1 MKKFVSAVVAIVIV
15 LSGLHTITVFAE
27 SEELSLEEY
36 SAQLTDLTQIYGIDS
51 IGGTDDGS
59 VDLTEVPLNR
69 LIVKTDSNNHLEEDC
84 GAVAKIEGYNGIH
97 IMQYTSEEAA
107 EQAYNYYNGLS
118 NVECIEFDFI
128 FRVLEP
134 ETESVEYE
142 YKKDY
147 LSWGSTTTS
156 AHQAVSY
163 ATYLADDAPE
173 IVVAVIDSGIDYEHS
188 FFEGRIAEGGI
199 DLIENDKVPN
209 DGLGHGTH
217 VAGIIVDNT
226 AENVKVS
233 GYKTLNN
240 GGYGTYSV
248 TCSAIDLAVENE
260 VDVIS
265 MSLGWYRTTSIYD
278 LFERSIKN
286 AVNNNVSVVVSA
298 GNNGFDASN
307 KCPASN
313 SNAITVAA
321 TTINNTPA
329 SYSNYGDCVDIAAPG
344 SDIKSTIPNNAYG
357 QKSGTSMATP
367 FVSAAAAFLKTL
379 NRNYSPQAIKQIIK
393 ENVFTPEDWNTDYG
407 TGILDFSEI
416 VSKYISPYPEITLN
430 SDKKAKI
437 STEVENAIIYYT
449 TDGSKPVVGISSV
462 YSEPIDI
469 KGAVSIRAIVCEEGK
484 YPSMVA
490 TLKINWKEN
499 ITIRYKGTKSMLLPP
514 NRKIVSCY
522 SNNEEIVTANKYN
535 RTICGVSVGEA
546 KVVVNLETGQRV
558 TYNVKVEYESWQLFI
573 IYFLFGFLWYI

>member
-1 MKKFVSAVVAIVIV
+1 MKKLVSVFMAIVLTLGGFSI
-15 LSGLHTITVFAE
+15 INAYAE
-27 SEELSLEEY
+27 DEDLTLVEY
-36 SAQLTDLTQIYGIDS
+36 STQLADLTQTYGIDS
-51 IGGTDDGS
+51 IGGVDDGS

-69 LIVKTDSNNHLEEDC
+69 LIIKTDSNNHLEEDC

-97 IMQYTSEEAA
+97 IMQYTSEEAT

-118 NVECIEFDFI
+118 NVECIEFDFV

-134 ETESVEYE
+134 ETEYVEYE
-142 YKKDY
+142 YKKNY

-199 DLIENDKVPN
+199 DLIENDNVPN

-233 GYKTLNN
+233 GYRTLNN

-248 TCSAIDLAVENE
+248 TCTAIDLAVKND

-265 MSLGWYRTTSIYD
+265 MSLGWIRTTSIYN
-278 LFERSIKN
+278 LFEKSIKN
-286 AVNNNVSVVVSA
+286 AINNNVSVVVSA
-298 GNNGFDASN
+298 GNNNFDASN

-344 SDIKSTIPNNAYG
+344 SGIKSTIPNNAYG

-379 NRNYSPQAIKQIIK
+379 NPNYSPQTIKKIIK
-393 ENVFTPEDWNTDYG
+393 ENVFIPEDWNTNYG
-407 TGILDFSEI
+407 TGILDFSKI
-416 VSKYISPYPEITLN
+416 VSKFISPYPKIILN
-430 SDKKAKI
+430 SDKKAEI
-437 STEVENAIIYYT
+437 TTEVEDAIIYYT
-449 TDGSKPVVGISSV
+449 TDGSKPVVGVSSV
-462 YSEPIDI
+462 YNEPVDI

-484 YPSMVA
+484 YPSTAA

-522 SNNEEIVTANKYN
+522 SNNEEIVTADKYN
-535 RTICGVSVGEA
+535 QTIYGVSVGEA

-558 TYNVKVEYESWQLFI
+558 TYNVTVEYESWQLII
-573 IYFLFGFLWYI
+573 IYFFFGFLWYI

>member
-1 MKKFVSAVVAIVIV
+1 MKKLVSVFMAMV
-15 LSGLHTITVFAE
+15 LTLGGFFIITAYAE
-27 SEELSLEEY
+27 EEELTLVEY
-36 SAQLTDLTQIYGIDS
+36 STQLSELAQLYGVDS
-51 IGGTDDGS
+51 VGGVDGGNI
-59 VDLTEVPLNR
+59 DLTEIPLNR
-69 LIVKTDSNNHLEEDC
+69 LIIKTDSNNHLEEDC

-97 IMQYTSEEAA
+97 IMQYASTEAA
-107 EQAYNYYNGLS
+107 EQAYDYYNGLS
-118 NVECIEFDFI
+118 NVECIEFDFV

-134 ETESVEYE
+134 ETEYVEYE

-147 LSWGSTTTS
+147 LSWGSTTTN
-156 AHQAVSY
+156 AHKAVSY

-199 DLIENDKVPN
+199 DLIENDNVPN

-233 GYKTLNN
+233 GYRTLNN

-248 TCSAIDLAVENE
+248 TCTAIDLAVEND
-260 VDVIS
+260 VDVIN
-265 MSLGWYRTTSIYD
+265 MSLGWYRNLNIYNMFEESI
-278 LFERSIKN
+278 EK
-286 AVNNNVSVVVSA
+286 AVENNISVVVSA
-298 GNNGFDASN
+298 GNNRFDASN

-313 SNAITVAA
+313 SNVITVAA
-321 TTINNTPA
+321 TTISNTPA
-329 SYSNYGDCVDIAAPG
+329 DYSNYGECVDVAAPG
-344 SDIKSTIPNNAYG
+344 SGIKSTIPNNSYK
-357 QKSGTSMATP
+357 QMNGTSMATP

-379 NRNYSPQAIKQIIK
+379 NQNYSPETIKRIIK
-393 ENVFTPEDWNTDYG
+393 ENVFIPENWNTDYG
-407 TGILDFSEI
+407 MGILDFSAI
-416 VSKYISPYPEITLN
+416 VSKYISPYPKITLN
-430 SDKKAKI
+430 SDKKAEI
-437 STEVENAIIYYT
+437 STEVEDAIIYYT
-449 TDGSKPVVGISSV
+449 TDGSKPIVGVSSI

-469 KGAVSIRAIVCEEGK
+469 KGAVSIRAVVYEEGK
-484 YPSMVA
+484 YPSTAA

-522 SNNEEIVTANKYN
+522 SNNEEIVTADKYN
-535 RTICGVSVGEA
+535 QTIYGVSVGEA

-558 TYNVKVEYESWQLFI
+558 TYNVTVEYESWQLFI
-573 IYFLFGFLWYI
+573 IYFFFGFLWYI